1 MNCAYHPEV
10 TAVAYCRTCG
20 KPLCEDC
27 KRDVRGVVYC
37 EACIAARLQDTMPSA
52 VPGAPTGTVV
62 PPVPTTGPNPG
73 LAALLGFIPGV
84 GAIYNGQVMKGFVH
98 VMVFAALVALADE
111 TAFFVV
117 LSAFFYFYMVF
128 DAYSTA
134 KAIQTNQPLPDP
146 FGFNRIGTG
155 QPVTAPRNTPVWAII
170 LIGLGVLFLL
180 DNAGVNPFRYVGR
193 YWPVILIALGVWL
206 LTRRQTA
213 PAEGGPPPPPAA

>member
-10 TAVAYCRTCG
+10 SAMAYCRTCG

-52 VPGAPTGTVV
+52 VPGAPAGTVV
-62 PPVPTTGPNPG
+62 PPVPSSGPNP
-73 LAALLGFIPGV
+73 AAAAMLGFIPGV

-98 VMVFAALVALADE
+98 VIVFAALVALADR
-111 TAFFVV
+111 TGFFGVV
-117 LSAFFYFYMVF
+117 AAFFYFYMVF

-134 KAIQTNQPLPDP
+134 KAMQTNQPLPDP

-155 QPVTAPRNTPVWAII
+155 TASQFRNTPIWAVV

-180 DNAGVNPFRYVGR
+180 DEMGMGPFHFLNR
-193 YWPVILIALGVWL
+193 YWPVLLIGLGVWL
-206 LTRRQTA
+206 LTRRPA
-213 PAEGGPPPPPAA
+213 DKPAEPPQPPAAS

>member
-52 VPGAPTGTVV
+52 VPGAPAGTVV
-62 PPVPTTGPNPG
+62 PPLPTSGPNPG
-73 LAALLGFIPGV
+73 AAALLGFIPGV

-98 VMVFAALVALADE
+98 VMVFAALFALADQANFFGVL
-111 TAFFVV
+111 AFF
-117 LSAFFYFYMVF
+117 FWFYMVF

-134 KAIQTNQPLPDP
+134 KAMQTNQPLPDP
-146 FGFNRIGTG
+146 FGFNRIGAG
-155 QPVTAPRNTPVWAII
+155 QASTYRNAPVWAIV
-170 LIGLGVLFLL
+170 LIGLGVIFLL
-180 DNAGVNPFRYVGR
+180 DNAGVEIFRHVGR
-193 YWPVILIALGVWL
+193 YWPVMLIALGVWL
-206 LTRRQTA
+206 LTRRQA
-213 PAEGGPPPPPAA
+213 PAQDGPPQPPPA

>member
-10 TAVAYCRTCG
+10 PAVAYCRTCG

-52 VPGAPTGTVV
+52 VPGAPAGTIV
-62 PPVPTTGPNPG
+62 PPVTPAGPNP
-73 LAALLGFIPGV
+73 AAAAMLGFIPGV
-84 GAIYNGQVMKGFVH
+84 GAIYNGQVVKGFVH
-98 VMVFAALVALADE
+98 VMVFAALAALADH
-111 TAFFVV
+111 TAFFGVM
-117 LSAFFYFYMVF
+117 AFFFYFYMVF

-134 KAIQTNQPLPDP
+134 KAIQMKQPLPDP

-155 QPVTAPRNTPVWAII
+155 QTSQFSNTPIWAII

-180 DNAGVNPFRYVGR
+180 DNIGVGPFRFLER
-193 YWPVILIALGVWL
+193 YWPVVLIGVGVWL
-206 LTRRQTA
+206 LTRRPGESPT
-213 PAEGGPPPPPAA
+213 GGPPAPPPAA